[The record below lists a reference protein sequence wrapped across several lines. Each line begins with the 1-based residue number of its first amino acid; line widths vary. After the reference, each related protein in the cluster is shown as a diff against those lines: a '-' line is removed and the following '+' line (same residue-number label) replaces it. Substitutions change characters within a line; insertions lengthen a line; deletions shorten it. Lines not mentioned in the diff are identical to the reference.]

1 MNSLKRVLLVEDNL
15 EVANEAKWL
24 LKDTGYLTGGFNN
37 WDLFRSFNLL
47 YRILRCPMEVLWTYV
62 DL

>member
-37 WDLFRSFNLL
+37 LSGALGLIQEF
-47 YRILRCPMEVLWTYV
+47 
-62 DL
+62 